1 MKIRNSIYLGKIL
14 GIPIGLDYSWF
25 LVFGFLTWI
34 LAVQY
39 YPLEFR
45 NWPVLEYWITSAVT
59 AILLFVSVLLHELG
73 HSVIAMHYKI
83 KVKRISLFIF
93 GGVAEIAGEP
103 PKASAEFWIAIAG
116 PFVSFVLALLFKFLE
131 STPFGFAPLWALL
144 KYLAYINF
152 ILAVFN
158 LIPGFPLDGGR
169 VLRAIVW
176 AVSHNFKRATSIAAN
191 IGRFF
196 GFFFIFIGAMQIL
209 SGNIGN
215 GLWIAF
221 IGWFLESAAVSQIR
235 QQALHDILANHTI
248 SETDYK
254 NFNTVVADTTIL
266 DLVEHHILTN
276 GRRNFLVKNG
286 QTFLGLLTLHRI
298 KNIPRENWSDTY
310 VTEAM
315 IPEKDL
321 KKIDSNIS
329 LWTALQ
335 KMDQDNVNQLPVLE
349 NGRIVGILSRE
360 NIITFISNIQELG
373 IES

>member
-1 MKIRNSIYLGKIL
+1 MKIRNGIYLGKIL

-45 NWPVLEYWITSAVT
+45 NWPVLEYWLTGAVT

-73 HSVIAMHYKI
+73 HSVIAMRYKI

-116 PFVSFVLALLFKFLE
+116 PLVSFALALLFRFLE
-131 STPFGFAPLWALL
+131 GTSFGFAPLWAIL
-144 KYLAYINF
+144 KYLAFINF
-152 ILAVFN
+152 ILALFN

-169 VLRAIVW
+169 VLRAMVW
-176 AVSHNFKRATSIAAN
+176 AVSHNFKRATSISAN

-196 GFFFIFIGAMQIL
+196 GFFFIFIGAMLIL

-221 IGWFLESAAVSQIR
+221 IGWFLESAAVSQVR
-235 QQALHDILANHTI
+235 QQALHEILLNHAI
-248 SETDYK
+248 SETGYK
-254 NFNTVVADTTIL
+254 NFNTVLADTTLL
-266 DLVEHHILTN
+266 DLVEHHVLTN

-286 QTFLGLLTLHRI
+286 QSFLGLLTLHRI
-298 KNIPRENWSDTY
+298 KNIPRERWSDTY

-321 KKIDSNIS
+321 KKINYNNS
-329 LWTALQ
+329 LWTAMQ
-335 KMDQDNVNQLPVLE
+335 KMEQDNVNQLPVLE
-349 NGRIVGILSRE
+349 NGKIVGVLSRE
-360 NIITFISNIQELG
+360 NIINFISNLQELG